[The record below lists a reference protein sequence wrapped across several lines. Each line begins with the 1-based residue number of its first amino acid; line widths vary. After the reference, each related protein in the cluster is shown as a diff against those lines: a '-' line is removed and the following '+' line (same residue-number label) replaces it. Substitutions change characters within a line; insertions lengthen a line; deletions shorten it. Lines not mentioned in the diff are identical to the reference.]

1 MFCSCL
7 GDLQIV
13 VNKPRL
19 KDWLKDGRRMSGT
32 QRPAGSAGILQ
43 LASELPFKYIHEAK
57 VEGTV
62 TRYSGDVH
70 LVFMMSVD
78 GRGSNL
84 ETAKRVSVGDLRNN
98 PVYLEGVHGSLA
110 AGEDINLRP
119 VSEKNG
125 GGVQFPCDE

>member
-1 MFCSCL
+1 MFCKCL
-7 GDLQIV
+7 EDLQIV

-43 LASELPFKYIHEAK
+43 LASELPFRYIHEAK

-84 ETAKRVSVGDLRNN
+84 ETARRVSVGDLRNN
-98 PVYLEGVHGSLA
+98 PVYLDIQKVCTGPWLLGRISTYDQYLRKMGVVSL
-110 AGEDINLRP
+110 
-119 VSEKNG
+119 
-125 GGVQFPCDE
+125 